1 MPSFDAV
8 SRVDLQEVD
17 NAVNNTVKEL
27 ATRFDFRGSK
37 TDISLNK
44 KDKAVVVNTD
54 SEMRAKAVRDML
66 IGHLVKRKVD
76 TRSLEFGDA
85 KPAGG
90 QMMRM
95 EVTVKEGIDKEIAK
109 KIVALI
115 KDAKLK
121 VQAQIMDDTVRVTG
135 KKIDDLQ
142 AVINLLNGSEL
153 PTPLQYVNMKS

>member
-8 SRVDLQEVD
+8 SKVDLQEVD
-17 NAVNNTVKEL
+17 NAVNNTIKEI

-37 TDISLNK
+37 TEVSLNK
-44 KDKAVVVNTD
+44 KDQVIVVTTEN
-54 SEMRAKAVRDML
+54 EMRAKAVRDML

-76 TRSLEFGDA
+76 TRSVEFGEV

-90 QMMRM
+90 STQRL
-95 EVTVKEGIDKEIAK
+95 EAKIAEGIDKDTAK

-115 KDAKLK
+115 KDSKIK
-121 VQAQIMDDTVRVTG
+121 VQAQIMDDMVRVTG

-142 AVINLLNGSEL
+142 AVIQMLGGKEL